1 MQFVGGRV
9 GSVRVFEYIRSKLLM
24 IAPQAL
30 GAARISQSLAG
41 HDPPTVLLGLLHS
54 LIQWPAR
61 RSRPRPGDDA
71 ALQVEV
77 RARVLFLFFDSYR
90 RTQLLRPAPPPHPST
105 LYSSEVYRLSEIQR
119 SVKPPRKLWGFDS
132 LPAHFDTQREHLG
145 FSGVDPMKNLS
156 VARRCLQLP
165 FGGAA
170 GIAAR
175 PRCWYA

>member
-61 RSRPRPGDDA
+61 RSRPRPGGDA

-77 RARVLFLFFDSYR
+77 RARVLFLFFYSYR
-90 RTQLLRPAPPPHPST
+90 RTQVLRPAAPPPPST
-105 LYSSEVYRLSEIQR
+105 LYSSELDRLSERQR
-119 SVKPPRKLWGFDS
+119 LAQPSRTLSGF
-132 LPAHFDTQREHLG
+132 
-145 FSGVDPMKNLS
+145 
-156 VARRCLQLP
+156 
-165 FGGAA
+165 
-170 GIAAR
+170 
-175 PRCWYA
+175 